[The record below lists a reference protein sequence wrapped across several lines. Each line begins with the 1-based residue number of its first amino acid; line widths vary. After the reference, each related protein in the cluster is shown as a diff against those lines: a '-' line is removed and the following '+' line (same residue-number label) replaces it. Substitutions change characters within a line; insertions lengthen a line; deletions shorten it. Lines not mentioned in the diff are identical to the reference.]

1 MYELSSEV
9 FDRAREILDHFLPI
23 FDKSGLCL
31 SPSTRNR
38 IVVDFSD
45 MDRKLEFI
53 ILCADT
59 DCGIMGLP
67 VLMHVGAPGA
77 PI

>member
-1 MYELSSEV
+1 MNCLLKSLIVRGEFRIISSP
-9 FDRAREILDHFLPI
+9 FLM
-23 FDKSGLCL
+23 KSGLCL
-31 SPSTRNR
+31 SPSKRSR

-45 MDRKLEFI
+45 MDGKLELI
-53 ILCADT
+53 ILCADA
-59 DCGIMGLP
+59 DCGTMGLP